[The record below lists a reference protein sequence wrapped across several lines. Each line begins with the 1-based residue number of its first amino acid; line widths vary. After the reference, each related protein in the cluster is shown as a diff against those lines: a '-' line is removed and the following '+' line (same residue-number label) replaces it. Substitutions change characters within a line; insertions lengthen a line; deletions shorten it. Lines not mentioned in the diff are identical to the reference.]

1 MLILSA
7 GRSPRSPG
15 FPTPLQS
22 GTPRGTL
29 SMQGPSR
36 ACVVFSVFL
45 VPNMGWFPELT
56 PVRSQTIEPWFAT
69 LEAGNITLL
78 LEWTPTFTREL
89 RGKEGGRSCNAP
101 TGVKGQT
108 LAKRVQLLDKSTGSY
123 GKPSDEVSLVLRWTS
138 KLGRCLTRQSKRRCS
153 EATTEKAISD
163 KPSTGL
169 RTRGSTKEQRVKMKG
184 GERGSLRR
192 GCDTLT

>member
-1 MLILSA
+1 MAAS
-7 GRSPRSPG
+7 
-15 FPTPLQS
+15 
-22 GTPRGTL
+22 
-29 SMQGPSR
+29 
-36 ACVVFSVFL
+36 
-45 VPNMGWFPELT
+45 
-56 PVRSQTIEPWFAT
+56 FAV
-69 LEAGNITLL
+69 G
-78 LEWTPTFTREL
+78 L
-89 RGKEGGRSCNAP
+89 RLDLCNAP

-108 LAKRVQLLDKSTGSY
+108 LAKRVRLLGKSTRSY
-123 GKPSDEVSLVLRWTS
+123 GKPSDEVSLVLSWTS
-138 KLGRCLTRQSKRRCS
+138 KLGRCLIRQSKRSCS